1 MSQLWRLNSQDA
13 FFSRVIM
20 EMELDKY
27 KYEEIITY
35 NYVTWISTF
44 IEVQAA
50 YYILVWLFSFLAM
63 SYNSDSYSYQLM
75 RKMFGKKDKVSY
87 PNSNKLDTILT
98 EKQQLI
104 LSNRLDSENNMLLAD
119 RLQTITTTLFHP
131 DLKIVI
137 EVFVNQP

>member
-1 MSQLWRLNSQDA
+1 
-13 FFSRVIM
+13 M

-27 KYEEIITY
+27 EYEEIITY

>member
-27 KYEEIITY
+27 EYEEIITY